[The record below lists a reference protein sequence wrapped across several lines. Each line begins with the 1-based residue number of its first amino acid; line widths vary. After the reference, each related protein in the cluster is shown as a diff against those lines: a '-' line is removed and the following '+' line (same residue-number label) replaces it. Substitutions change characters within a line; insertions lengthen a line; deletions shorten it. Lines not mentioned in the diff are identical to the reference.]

1 VNQDVFQP
9 GCHVVLDDAWHPWR
23 EMTSSGIPLLPTLMS
38 PIAGIYERSSPLVQ
52 QVLIHPHIVMTT
64 YDIIITSFIFFVK
77 FCNCKQLN
85 KSNIAGNVATSTG
98 GPGGPG
104 LIL

>member
-1 VNQDVFQP
+1 
-9 GCHVVLDDAWHPWR
+9 
-23 EMTSSGIPLLPTLMS
+23 MS